1 MNSNQQALNNWLKST
16 ETMANSLVK
25 QMQDA
30 MNNLPQE
37 QAIKVAEAM
46 KTAVPK
52 MDDALVGL
60 QKTLKDLENVNKS
73 H

>member
-46 KTAVPK
+46 KNAVPK